1 VGSSRIQRVL
11 NVLTVLLISV
21 VVFRHGV
28 GSRSFTLILGGIAL
42 AGMAGALLLP
52 KHGRLLGSA
61 IGTLTF
67 GLLVTRYG
75 LHGDLLIAVLLL
87 FFVFL
92 FA

>member
-1 VGSSRIQRVL
+1 
-11 NVLTVLLISV
+11 
-21 VVFRHGV
+21 
-28 GSRSFTLILGGIAL
+28 
-42 AGMAGALLLP
+42 MAGALLLP